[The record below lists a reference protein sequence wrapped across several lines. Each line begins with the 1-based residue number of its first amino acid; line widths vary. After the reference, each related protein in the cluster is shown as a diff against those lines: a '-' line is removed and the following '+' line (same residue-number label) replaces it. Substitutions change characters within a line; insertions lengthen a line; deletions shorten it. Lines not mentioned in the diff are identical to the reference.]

1 MSSEDL
7 KDTRSYISNMLRMLK
22 NFNEGF
28 RKFLET
34 SNGGTTL
41 QTGYGKEQ
49 DENITILNAEVLIM
63 IIFDRF
69 HDDNESSLVSPRE
82 IDYLVKNLQKAISK
96 LTIFRRNGQ

>member
-1 MSSEDL
+1 MSLDDL
-7 KDTRSYISNMLRMLK
+7 KNTRSYILNMLRMLK
-22 NFNEGF
+22 NFSEGF

-49 DENITILNAEVLIM
+49 DENITILNADVLIM

-69 HDDNESSLVSPRE
+69 HEDSDSSLVSSFE
-82 IDYLVKNLQKAISK
+82 IK
-96 LTIFRRNGQ
+96 